1 MFTNIDVRGGETT
14 WMSSVQ
20 NTTNARLHFT
30 PANGMVAG
38 CYQEFLGLFDE
49 HFSISCMNTRG
60 AWTSRPDTPCSWNWR
75 DHALDLISG
84 LESHGQPP
92 VLGMGHSLGGTVT
105 AIAARLRPDLF
116 SKLVIIDAASTTSQW
131 QSWLFRAL
139 PTSTAFRF
147 IKFIR
152 KTRQRQE
159 LFESPEAFHQRYR
172 NHPTYQRL
180 TEQAMRDYA
189 THGLRKTAS
198 GEYQL
203 AHSAWWEAFNFS
215 RVHFIWEV
223 LSEIEV
229 PTLILRAEHSYL
241 YSQSDF
247 ERLNKGLP
255 SQVSSAIIPQAHHL
269 APLEM
274 PTATHKVITDWLS
287 ER

>member
-1 MFTNIDVRGGETT
+1 
-14 WMSSVQ
+14 MSSEQ
-20 NTTNARLHFT
+20 NNSEAGLHFT

-38 CYQEFLGLFDE
+38 CYQEFLQLFEDQ
-49 HFSISCMNTRG
+49 FTISCMNTRG
-60 AWTSRPDTPCSWNWR
+60 AWINRPSASRGWTWR

-84 LESHGQPP
+84 LESHGRLP

-105 AIAARLRPDLF
+105 AIAARLRADLF
-116 SKLVIIDAASTTSQW
+116 SKIVIIDAASTTSQW
-131 QSWLFRAL
+131 QSQLFRVL
-139 PTSTAFRF
+139 PTGVVFRL

-152 KTRQRQE
+152 KTWQRPDT
-159 LFESPEAFHQRYR
+159 FESPEAFYQRYR
-172 NHPTYQRL
+172 NHPTYQRM

-189 THGLRKTAS
+189 TYGLRES
-198 GEYQL
+198 VNGEYQL

-223 LSEIEV
+223 LREIKV

-241 YSQSDF
+241 YSQADF
-247 ERLNKGLP
+247 ERLNRGLP
-255 SQVSSAIIPQAHHL
+255 NHVSSAVIPRAHHL

-274 PTATHKVITDWLS
+274 PSEVHKVITDWLS